1 MRTHLLPLVSLVFVL
16 AACQDQHH
24 QALGTLER
32 DRISHTA
39 TAAEIVMELP
49 LREGSQVQQGQLL
62 VRLDDT
68 GQKSRVARA
77 EAEVAAAEAEL
88 DKLRS
93 GARQEELAAAR
104 ANVAGAEASLV
115 ESEANY
121 ARARTLAQ
129 KKLTSEM
136 MLDRERANRDSAE
149 ARWQNA
155 REKLRELTN
164 GSREEDLRRGEA
176 NLQAAR
182 ATLALEQKLLADLT
196 ITATRDGVLD
206 SLPWNVGERVTEGSP
221 VAVVLSG
228 KAPFARV
235 HVPEPYRVKINVDDT
250 LVVAVDGLEK
260 PIEGR
265 VRWIAS
271 EPSFTPYYAL
281 NQEDR
286 ARLMYMAVVQLPE
299 SAADLPSGLP
309 AQVFLPGA
317 PLP

>member
-1 MRTHLLPLVSLVFVL
+1 MSSHFVSSVAIVLLLT
-16 AACQDQHH
+16 ACQDQNH

-39 TAAEIVMELP
+39 TAAEIVVELP
-49 LREGSQVQQGQLL
+49 LTEGSHVQQGQLL

-121 ARARTLAQ
+121 TRAKSLAQ

-136 MLDRERANRDSAE
+136 SLDRERANRDSAE

-182 ATLALEQKLLADLT
+182 ATLALEQKTLADLT

-206 SLPWNVGERVTEGSP
+206 SLPWNLGERVTEGSP

-235 HVPEPYRVKINVDDT
+235 HVPEPYRVKIKVGDT
-250 LVVAVDGLEK
+250 LAVAVDGLDQ
-260 PIEGR
+260 PVEGR
-265 VRWIAS
+265 VRWISS

-286 ARLMYMAVVQLPE
+286 ARLMYMAEVQLPD

-309 AQVFLPGA
+309 AQVLLPGV